1 MKILLIS
8 PTSGG
13 IGGIAQHVCGLS
25 QFLTGV
31 GHEVDILSSANT
43 FTIPIKRLKNPSFM
57 FSSFL
62 KTKFKKG
69 NDIAHAHHI
78 IAALAMKNFSCKK
91 ILSIHG
97 VYSKNIDQ
105 LYGKTISNISKKYE
119 KMALNLVDA
128 ITVNSKEG
136 YDYYTKMGFNVV
148 QIPNAIDLSLIPKK
162 STKQFKNQLIFA
174 GRLSKEKGIEILLET
189 ASQLPNNYHLLIA
202 GSGPLEEKVRK
213 LSDEKTN
220 LHYVGYQSKQNM
232 LSLIRGSDLLIQP
245 SLEEG
250 ISSTL
255 LEAMAC
261 GTCVLGSDIEGIS
274 EVIENNKTGLL
285 VEPNNSDELLN
296 KILYL
301 LPKKEKRLSMANEG
315 LERVKKY
322 DWKIVGKL
330 YLNFYESLLN
340 KSI

>member
-13 IGGIAQHVCGLS
+13 IGGIAQHVGGLS
-25 QFLTGV
+25 QFLTGA

-105 LYGKTISNISKKYE
+105 LYGKTISNVSKKYE

-148 QIPNAIDLSLIPKK
+148 QIPNAIDLNLIPKK

-189 ASQLPNNYHLLIA
+189 ASQLPDNYHLLIA

-220 LHYVGYQSKQNM
+220 LHYLGYQSKQNM

-261 GTCVLGSDIEGIS
+261 GTCILGSDIEGIS

-301 LPKKEKRLSMANEG
+301 LPKNEKRLSMANEG

-330 YLNFYESLLN
+330 YVNFYESLLN